1 MTDNS
6 EGQFFLA
13 SIKAPSAVA
22 SSAEETML
30 CGISLANALFGYE
43 KPKFHITESLH
54 AASLLSFVVRQ
65 NTKCKEVLIE
75 IPYEKKTGKPT
86 ISFYECIVRA
96 AAHAIKSKSEEENV
110 IGLLRL
116 LCEWV
121 NASALSARVFL
132 DNKNYFLAVCKHAM
146 NVIYT
151 RSLLICYVTL
161 RQ

>member
-1 MTDNS
+1 M
-6 EGQFFLA
+6 A

-30 CGISLANALFGYE
+30 CGISVANALFGYE
-43 KPKFHITESLH
+43 KPKCHIYESLH
-54 AASLLSFVVRQ
+54 AAVLLDFVVRQ

-86 ISFYECIVRA
+86 LSFYECVVRA
-96 AAHAIKSKSEEENV
+96 ASQAIKAKLEEENV

-121 NASALSARVFL
+121 NGSALSAKVFL
-132 DNKNYFLAVCKHAM
+132 DNKNLFLAVC
-146 NVIYT
+146 
-151 RSLLICYVTL
+151 
-161 RQ
+161 